1 MKRRDF
7 LNFVGLSLM
16 ATSLPV
22 AIAAC
27 SPDQPTAEPSGPE
40 GDANSVDATTA
51 EVDDSVREDGFAAL
65 GTVNELNADGFL
77 AKKGF
82 IAGPVIVIPDP
93 ANPDSIVAFD
103 AMCTHNGCGVEWAET
118 EFACPCHGSKYD
130 VSGAVTNGPATESLG
145 TYEAKTEGD
154 LVLIK
159 VT

>member
-7 LNFVGLSLM
+7 LNFVGLGLV

-27 SPDQPTAEPSGPE
+27 TPSEPEETTSPEADISSADTP
-40 GDANSVDATTA
+40 VA
-51 EVDDSVREDGFAAL
+51 EVDSSIREDGFAAL
-65 GTVNELNADGFL
+65 VTVSELQSAGFL

-82 IAGPVIVIPDP
+82 IAGPVIAIPDP
-93 ANPDSIVAFD
+93 ANAESVIAFD
-103 AMCTHNGCGVEWAET
+103 SMCTHNGCSVEWAET
-118 EFACPCHGSKYD
+118 EFACPCHGSKFNAD
-130 VSGAVTNGPATESLG
+130 GSVANGPAAEPLSS
-145 TYEAKTEGD
+145 YEAKIEDD